1 MRLLTR
7 SDFDGLI
14 CAVLLNEIGLIDEW
28 KFAHPKD
35 LQDGKINVT
44 DNDILAN
51 VPYVEGCGMW
61 FDHHSSEEARIG
73 KGFEFKGAY
82 SQAPSCARVIWDY
95 FGGHEKFPASMDEMM
110 RCVDKADSADLTIE
124 EVEEPEGWILL
135 SFIMDPRTGLGRFKD
150 YRISNYRLME
160 DLIEYCRAMP
170 VERILELPD
179 VKERVDRYFAHQIKF
194 REMLRKNT
202 EINGHCAVIDLR
214 FQDEIFV
221 GNRFMIYAMYP
232 HVNVSIH
239 VLWGLNKQNV
249 VFTVGKSIINRTSK
263 ADIGALMLQYGGGG
277 HQAVGTCQ
285 VPIEEAEE
293 TLEAIIRRLN
303 LES

>member
-35 LQDGKINVT
+35 LQDGNIKVT
-44 DNDILAN
+44 ENDILAN
-51 VPYVEGCGMW
+51 VPYVDGCGMW

-73 KGFEFKGAY
+73 NNFEFKG
-82 SQAPSCARVIWDY
+82 SFKSAPSCARVIWDY
-95 FGGHEKFPASMDEMM
+95 FGGHDKFPESMDEMM
-110 RCVDKADSADLTIE
+110 RCVDKADSADLTIDE
-124 EVEEPEGWILL
+124 IEEPEGWILL

-179 VKERVDRYFAHQIKF
+179 VKERVDRYFAHTIKF

-202 EINGHCAVIDLR
+202 EIKGQCAIIDLR
-214 FQDEIFV
+214 FQDEIYV

-232 HVNVSIH
+232 QVGVSIH

-249 VFTVGKSIINRTSK
+249 VFTVGKSIINRGNKT
-263 ADIGALMLQYGGGG
+263 DIGALMLKHGGGG

-285 VPIEEAEE
+285 VPIENAEE
-293 TLEAIIRRLN
+293 ILDGIIKEIN
-303 LES
+303 ANA